1 MDQTKFLNTYIDVI
15 LSTAHEQ
22 INSIVQLKTNLRIA
36 EDNVKELSTHIENI
50 DKEKQELIQ
59 RIDSEVRV
67 NADRDEVIKKL
78 NERIEVLSGEVD
90 GYKQKASHVDTFA
103 QQIVLLK
110 QELEV
115 VSGEVDGYKQ
125 KASHV
130 DTFAQQIVLL
140 KQELEK
146 TQKIPTEKKI
156 PKKLSEN
163 KDDF

>member
-1 MDQTKFLNTYIDVI
+1 MDQSKFLNTYIDVI

-36 EDNVKELSTHIENI
+36 EDNVNELRNNIENI
-50 DKEKQELIQ
+50 EKEKQELIE
-59 RIDSEVRV
+59 RINSELRQ

-78 NERIEVLSGEVD
+78 NERIDVLSGEVD

-110 QELEV
+110 NELA
-115 VSGEVDGYKQ
+115 KAQ
-125 KASHV
+125 KP
-130 DTFAQQIVLL
+130 
-140 KQELEK
+140 
-146 TQKIPTEKKI
+146 PTEKKT
-156 PKKLSEN
+156 PKKQTQED